1 MDSIKLK
8 NIAHKI
14 FFDFAEKYPE
24 AQNGD
29 YLSSKTNMILAFDS
43 YINKNDVQM
52 LAWAVQ
58 ENISKKEAKILLKMI
73 NDGIEK
79 YLTDN
84 IKIIALN

>member
-8 NIAHKI
+8 NIADKI

-24 AQNGD
+24 AQNGA
-29 YLSSKTNMILAFDS
+29 YLSSKTNMILAFDN

-52 LAWAVQ
+52 LALAVQ
-58 ENISKKEAKILLKMI
+58 EKISKNEAKILLKMI